1 MSLRE
6 RIRLAGHTFNASHER
21 IGDEG
26 ALEIAS
32 ALLEE
37 VLIMILSETCSCAFP
52 VHTVLRHLMNI
63 LIRF

>member
-37 VLIMILSETCSCAFP
+37 VLIMIVSGMCSC
-52 VHTVLRHLMNI
+52 TVLLNTSMS
-63 LIRF
+63 